1 MLDWVAL
8 NAALE
13 AATKSSLEI
22 VRRPYRAED
31 DERLLKRSFNLSIE
45 AGKAKFPC
53 AVPLDIDYP
62 DHGQLKSKR
71 KILARSLFRFNKI
84 LYIDAFCFSQKNW
97 RTFRVDRSKSIIYD
111 ANLVFYPES
120 ENWLDYSKFN
130 NYHDA
135 DLSVTDFFVHPN
147 SFRDYFLPLS
157 LIAARSR
164 ELKASDRWMFDCQFR
179 FTSASL
185 SKSVWG
191 DWYSDQKAAAL
202 ALTAFQIIPARL
214 DWRKEVSR
222 IKGGRFSRI
231 AMMQVL
237 DSM

>member
-13 AATKSSLEI
+13 AVTKSPLEI
-22 VRRPYRAED
+22 VRRPYRVED
-31 DERLLKRSFNLSIE
+31 DERLLKRSFDLSIE

-53 AVPLDIDYP
+53 AVPLEIDYP
-62 DHGQLKSKR
+62 DHGKLKSKR
-71 KILARSLFRFNKI
+71 IILARSLFRFNKK

-97 RTFRVDRSKSIIYD
+97 RTFRVNRSKSIIYEG
-111 ANLVFYPES
+111 NLVFHPET
-120 ENWLDYSKFN
+120 ENWLDYSKFDD
-130 NYHDA
+130 HHKA
-135 DLSVTDFFVHPN
+135 DFSVTDFFVHPN
-147 SFRDYFLPLS
+147 SFRDYYLPLS

-164 ELKASDRWMFDCQFR
+164 EVKASDRRMFDFEFR

-202 ALTAFQIIPARL
+202 ALTAFHIIPARL

-222 IKGGRFSRI
+222 IKRGRFSRI
-231 AMMQVL
+231 AMMQAL
-237 DSM
+237 DAM